1 MAWTIEPADDS
12 RYLIMDKDRLV
23 GSIARKQPDAEE
35 YQEHFRVEI
44 TWSGTSG
51 DITYEGN
58 LDEARAFVEGV
69 EAMFERVTPKSPEE
83 VVPGTARRR
92 KRRNSPAMHRSI
104 PRTASSTKRSKVFA
118 KAAD

>member
-35 YQEHFRVEI
+35 YHEHFRVEI
-44 TWSGTSG
+44 TWSGTGG

-83 VVPGTARRR
+83 VVMP
-92 KRRNSPAMHRSI
+92 I
-104 PRTASSTKRSKVFA
+104 
-118 KAAD
+118 